1 MFSNG
6 FVFTKPSTSTR
17 LIIATVVTPIVVT
30 TTTTTTTTMTEE
42 TILSSLS
49 TYLTVPIIVF

>member
-1 MFSNG
+1 MLSNG

-17 LIIATVVTPIVVT
+17 QIIATVVTPIVV
-30 TTTTTTTTMTEE
+30 TTTTTTTMTEE

-49 TYLTVPIIVF
+49 TYLTVPIIVV

>member
-30 TTTTTTTTMTEE
+30 TTTTTTTMTEE